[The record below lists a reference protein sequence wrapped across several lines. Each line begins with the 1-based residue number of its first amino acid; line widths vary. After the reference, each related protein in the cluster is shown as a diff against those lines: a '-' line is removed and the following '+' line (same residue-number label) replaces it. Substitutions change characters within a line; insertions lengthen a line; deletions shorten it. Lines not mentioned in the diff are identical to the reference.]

1 MPIYINKTVITC
13 KTFYNL
19 ILSFNNLYIHI
30 DIQTYKYYA
39 ISLNV
44 LNICLLKT
52 EVLMVLVYG
61 HTKNKLFNPLF

>member
-30 DIQTYKYYA
+30 DIQNYKYYA
-39 ISLNV
+39 ISLNM

-52 EVLMVLVYG
+52 QVLMVLVYG